1 VSFRKTRSIFGYVR
15 NALSRST
22 GGRRYEF
29 QREQAGV
36 WTLCFDPTVGTW
48 EVEQVGTGGESLRFT
63 INAFEVP
70 DDGKRMVANLGAAIQ
85 AAAGDA

>member
-1 VSFRKTRSIFGYVR
+1 
-15 NALSRST
+15 
-22 GGRRYEF
+22 
-29 QREQAGV
+29 
-36 WTLCFDPTVGTW
+36 LCFDPTVGTW